1 MKWIEIYDLIDKE
14 FKIIT
19 IKIINK
25 LERRIDEE

>member
-1 MKWIEIYDLIDKE
+1 VKWIEIYGLIDKE

-19 IKIINK
+19 IINK